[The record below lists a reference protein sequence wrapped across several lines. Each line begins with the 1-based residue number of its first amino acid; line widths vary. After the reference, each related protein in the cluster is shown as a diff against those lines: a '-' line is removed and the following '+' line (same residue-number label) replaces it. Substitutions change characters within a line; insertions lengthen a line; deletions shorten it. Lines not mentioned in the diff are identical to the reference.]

1 MLAHGSYLLVL
12 IELFLFA
19 QTSYSYGQDYLAN
32 LGAFCS
38 NDSSLGDPNLN
49 PIDDS
54 LPKLIR
60 TVENGSLYTV
70 GTGEDQFW
78 LVHVW
83 GDTGY
88 DYGFAYG
95 TLLKEQIAALSPLAW
110 AHFEQRVMKELDKL
124 KLPKWF
130 EEIIANK
137 GLAFALDFQ
146 NTLVE
151 TYIDK
156 EIYAEMHGIADAAN
170 VDFVAVRRLH
180 MIGELTRG
188 TVENFI
194 FL

>member
-1 MLAHGSYLLVL
+1 MLAHGSYLFVL
-12 IELFLFA
+12 IEFIIFA
-19 QTSYSYGQDYLAN
+19 QTSYSYGDDYLAN

-49 PIDDS
+49 PIDES
-54 LPKLIR
+54 APKLVR
-60 TVENGSLYTV
+60 SVENGTLYTV

-78 LVHVW
+78 LIHVW
-83 GDTGY
+83 GESGY

-95 TLLKEQIAALSPLAW
+95 TLLKEQIVALSPLAW

-130 EEIIANK
+130 EEIIADK

-151 TYIDK
+151 AYIDK
-156 EIYAEMHGIADAAN
+156 EIYAEMHGIADAAG

-188 TVENFI
+188 IVFR
-194 FL
+194 

>member
-1 MLAHGSYLLVL
+1 MFAHSSYLLVL
-12 IELFLFA
+12 IELLIFA
-19 QTSYSYGQDYLAN
+19 QTSYGYGEDYLTN

-49 PIDDS
+49 PVDDS
-54 LPKLIR
+54 APKLVR
-60 TVENGSLYTV
+60 TVENGTLYTV

-83 GDTGY
+83 GDSGY
-88 DYGFAYG
+88 DYGYAYG

-110 AHFEQRVMKELDKL
+110 AHFEQRVMNELDKL

-130 EEIIANK
+130 EEIIADK

-151 TYIDK
+151 AYMDG

-170 VDFVAVRRLH
+170 VDYVAVRRLH

-188 TVENFI
+188 IVSESI
-194 FL
+194 LL

>member
-1 MLAHGSYLLVL
+1 MFAHSSYLLVL
-12 IELFLFA
+12 IELLIFA
-19 QTSYSYGQDYLAN
+19 QTSYGYGEDYLTN

-49 PIDDS
+49 PVDDS
-54 LPKLIR
+54 APKLVR
-60 TVENGSLYTV
+60 TVENGTLYTV

-83 GDTGY
+83 GDSGY
-88 DYGFAYG
+88 DYGYAYG

-110 AHFEQRVMKELDKL
+110 AHFEQRVMNELDKL

-130 EEIIANK
+130 EEIIADK

-151 TYIDK
+151 AYMDE

-170 VDFVAVRRLH
+170 VDYVAVRRLH

-188 TVENFI
+188 IVSESI
-194 FL
+194 LL